1 MTTDLSY
8 VVKQSPAAPKLPI
21 LPVRRMVPLEPNII
35 NALVSAEVW
44 RECPFQLGRA
54 RKGTFRFPPI
64 GAQQAGSA
72 MSALEERHRSIERP
86 EWARSSRRHT
96 AVKRTWCRQQRR

>member
-21 LPVRRMVPLEPNII
+21 LPVRRMVPLEPNVI

-44 RECPFQLGRA
+44 RECPFQLDRP
-54 RKGTFRFPPI
+54 RKGTFRFPPDP
-64 GAQQAGSA
+64 AVRDCAY
-72 MSALEERHRSIERP
+72 ERQLR
-86 EWARSSRRHT
+86 
-96 AVKRTWCRQQRR
+96 VKLGHPMLVRE

>member
-35 NALVSAEVW
+35 KALVSAEVW
-44 RECPFQLGRA
+44 RECLFQWGPRS
-54 RKGTFRFPPI
+54 KGDIRSHPI
-64 GAQQAGSA
+64 PGPS
-72 MSALEERHRSIERP
+72 H
-86 EWARSSRRHT
+86 W
-96 AVKRTWCRQQRR
+96 